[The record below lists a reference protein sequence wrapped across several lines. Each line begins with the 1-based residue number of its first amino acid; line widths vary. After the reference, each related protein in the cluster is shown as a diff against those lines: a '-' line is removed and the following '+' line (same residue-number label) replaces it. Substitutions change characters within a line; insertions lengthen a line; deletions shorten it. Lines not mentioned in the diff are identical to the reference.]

1 MDVARM
7 LSRDDGSGEPGRERA
22 GPSLTAAV
30 PKLRDDDLSVML
42 YTSGITGKPKGV
54 PRTHGAEHAAG
65 AADPIAA
72 RYIRP

>member
-1 MDVARM
+1 
-7 LSRDDGSGEPGRERA
+7 
-22 GPSLTAAV
+22 
-30 PKLRDDDLSVML
+30 ML

-54 PRTHGAEHAAG
+54 PRTPGAEHAAG

>member
-1 MDVARM
+1 MTVLESLVA
-7 LSRDDGSGEPGRERA
+7 SEPDR
-22 GPSLTAAV
+22 SLTAAV